1 MIPGTN
7 HLAILIVDDDIDLCH
22 LLKGVL
28 KPRQYHVGTA
38 HNLRE
43 AEECLAAIKPSVIFL
58 DHNLPDGM
66 GIQFIPK
73 IRTYDKNIKIV
84 VMTADTSA
92 ANEQKAL
99 RSGATY
105 FLYKPF
111 TPSVIN
117 DVIDSLFSGNT
128 EKVLSETIK

>member
-1 MIPGTN
+1 M
-7 HLAILIVDDDIDLCH
+7 AVLIVDDDIDLCH
-22 LLKGVL
+22 LLKSIL
-28 KPRQYHVGTA
+28 KPRQYYVGTA

-43 AEECLAAIKPSVIFL
+43 AEECLTVIKPNIVFL

-73 IRTYDKNIKIV
+73 IRAYDKNIKIV
-84 VMTADTSA
+84 IMTADTSA
-92 ANEQKAL
+92 GNEQKAFH
-99 RSGATY
+99 SGATY

-117 DVIDSLFSGNT
+117 DVIDSLFPDA
-128 EKVLSETIK
+128 EKVLSKTIN

>member
-1 MIPGTN
+1 LTPGTN

-38 HNLRE
+38 HSLRE
-43 AEECLAAIKPSVIFL
+43 AEECLISIKPAIVFL

-73 IRTYDKNIKIV
+73 IRAYDKNIKIV
-84 VMTADTSA
+84 VMTADTSPV
-92 ANEQKAL
+92 NEQKAL
-99 RSGATY
+99 QLGATY

-117 DVIDSLFSGNT
+117 DVIDNFFSAGK
-128 EKVLSETIK
+128 EKILSKTIK